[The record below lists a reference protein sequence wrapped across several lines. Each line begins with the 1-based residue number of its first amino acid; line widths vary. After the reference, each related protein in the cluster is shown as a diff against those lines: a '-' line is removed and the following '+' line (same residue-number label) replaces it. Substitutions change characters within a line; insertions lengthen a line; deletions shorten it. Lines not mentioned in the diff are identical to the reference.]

1 MYDESLES
9 SDVVEGVEVQLGSS
23 EIALDAGPGLD
34 YAAEPVVQQDALP
47 ETLPADAVETVV
59 GGSAAVAQVSDTLS
73 EERVAQVVEAVL
85 ESDRVTGLI
94 DSFTYSLDTLSDAVM
109 ALAASEP
116 EEREEQEPVVVI
128 SADELLDRLEARQ
141 AETAKAAQD
150 AAQSSVRSS
159 PMGGQTVTASM
170 TKGGELVPVE
180 EGEVTLAVI
189 ETLIEALIDFFT
201 QDGTEDGTD
210 VLTSIKDTV
219 EEIAA
224 NVEPHPL
231 LDTPFEDY
239 TVVEGLLLVLVLWL
253 AVLNPCIKMVKG
265 GFSWLLS

>member
-1 MYDESLES
+1 MYDELKS
-9 SDVVEGVEVQLGSS
+9 SDAVEGVEVQPGSS
-23 EIALDAGPGLD
+23 EIALDTGPGLD
-34 YAAEPVVQQDALP
+34 NAAEPVGQEDALP
-47 ETLPADAVETVV
+47 ESFPADAVESAVD
-59 GGSAAVAQVSDTLS
+59 GSAVVAQVSDTLS
-73 EERVAQVVEAVL
+73 PDRVEEIVEAVL

-141 AETAKAAQD
+141 AETAQAAQ
-150 AAQSSVRSS
+150 AAQAVRSS
-159 PMGGQTVTASM
+159 PMAAQVTGTTA
-170 TKGGELVPVE
+170 TKSGELVPVD
-180 EGEVTLAVI
+180 EGDVSLAVI
-189 ETLIEALIDFFT
+189 EALIQSLIDFFT

-210 VLTSIKDTV
+210 VLTSVKDTV

-253 AVLNPCIKMVKG
+253 AVLNPCIKMIKG

>member
-1 MYDESLES
+1 MGDDYETVES
-9 SDVVEGVEVQLGSS
+9 VEVQPDAEGVSVASDAGMALAGEAVEQEGDILDPVPAGSPEDTGVTSADAS
-23 EIALDAGPGLD
+23 EI
-34 YAAEPVVQQDALP
+34 
-47 ETLPADAVETVV
+47 PASLSPDRVEEIVDAVL
-59 GGSAAVAQVSDTLS
+59 SD
-73 EERVAQVVEAVL
+73 
-85 ESDRVTGLI
+85 DRVTGLL
-94 DSFTYSLDTLSDAVM
+94 DSFTYTMQTVADM
-109 ALAASEP
+109 ASAASEAAD
-116 EEREEQEPVVVI
+116 REEDARDPVVVI

-141 AETAKAAQD
+141 AETAKAVQD
-150 AAQSSVRSS
+150 AAQASVRSS
-159 PMGGQTVTASM
+159 PMGTQTVTASM

-180 EGEVTLAVI
+180 EGEVTLEVI
-189 ETLIEALIDFFT
+189 EILIEALIDFFT

-253 AVLNPCIKMVKG
+253 AVLNPCVKMVKG